1 MSRISGIRLLV
12 AAVTLVVAVTV
23 AAAIA
28 VLGPPSQ
35 QRQLRLDNR
44 RVADLIAIK
53 EAIAF
58 YVNQHDALP
67 SDLAALARQAELRIK
82 RTDPETGAP
91 YEYASLGGR
100 SYRLCAV
107 FAAKSETGQI
117 PARSYNEP
125 GWGHGSGRQCFDRRE
140 AARKE

>member
-12 AAVTLVVAVTV
+12 AAVTLVVVATV

-35 QRQLRLDNR
+35 QRQVRLDNHR
-44 RVADLIAIK
+44 IADLIAIK
-53 EAIAF
+53 DAIAF
-58 YVNQHDALP
+58 YVNQYDALP
-67 SDLAALARQAELRIK
+67 SDLAALANQAELRIK

-91 YEYASLGGR
+91 YEYVSLGGR

-107 FAAKSETGQI
+107 FAAESEASQI
-117 PARSYNEP
+117 AAQSYNEP

-140 AARKE
+140 AVRKE